1 MCDVSVI
8 RGLAELWAQTKGD
21 DRICVAV
28 VDGPADDGHP
38 AFTGAKLSRLS
49 GVWPDEGVDG
59 EKAAHG
65 TAVASVLLGQHDGPV
80 TGIAPDCRG
89 LLVPAF
95 SDRRSKTSQ
104 LELARGIELAAE
116 AGAQVIN
123 VSGGQFSPSAEAEDV
138 LTRAVRACQERN
150 VLVVAAAGNDGCP
163 CVHVPAAIPSVLVAG
178 ALDDEGKPLAM
189 SNWGQAY
196 SRQGILAP
204 GENILCAAPGG
215 GTVRRTGTSL
225 AAPVVAGVAALL
237 LSLQIRSGREPD
249 PLAIRG
255 VLLDSADPCEFEDPH
270 SCARFLSGILNI
282 ERAVS
287 AVTTDTSE
295 SASYVGQSCGCG
307 GGTESDRPSAPPVVA
322 PSADEQQ
329 PKRPAWDQLVYAM
342 GILGYDLGSE
352 ARRDSFKQ
360 LMAPVMLDGTVI
372 PSNPYDARQMV
383 DHLVAGPS
391 EAKALIWTLNVEL
404 TPVYAVEPVGAY
416 AADVYE
422 LLVRLL
428 SGQVAAEDDVD
439 FIERVAVPG
448 RLCGRTVRLFSGQV
462 VPVVEVEQR
471 RGLYGWEV
479 NRLVTAALEA
489 VDAHPGETDS
499 ESVTRS
505 LREFLTRV
513 YYDLRNL
520 GATSRDR
527 ALNFAATNAFQAVQ
541 TISSAVGTGMAL
553 DTIDVEK
560 SPFCR
565 LDSDC
570 WDVKLRFFDPENSR
584 RAKKVFRFTIDVSDL
599 LPVTLG
605 DVRSWS
611 ET

>member
-1 MCDVSVI
+1 MPAVESIPGVRELWDHTLGDPGLTIGLIESLPDLSHPCFAGADLELIEPDWLPDIPVDDFYQEHATFVAGMLFGQHHSPI
-8 RGLAELWAQTKGD
+8 RGLVPHCRGV
-21 DRICVAV
+21 IV
-28 VDGPADDGHP
+28 PALREDVTALDP
-38 AFTGAKLSRLS
+38 INFCRAIDTLLSA
-49 GVWPDEGVDG
+49 GVDIIHFAG
-59 EKAAHG
+59 G
-65 TAVASVLLGQHDGPV
+65 QPTASDD
-80 TGIAPDCRG
+80 TDD
-89 LLVPAF
+89 LV
-95 SDRRSKTSQ
+95 RRAVSH
-104 LELARGIELAAE
+104 AAE
-116 AGAQVIN
+116 AG
-123 VSGGQFSPSAEAEDV
+123 V
-138 LTRAVRACQERN
+138 LIVTP
-150 VLVVAAAGNDGCP
+150 AGNDYGECSRT
-163 CVHVPAAIPSVLVAG
+163 PAILPETLAVG
-178 ALDDEGKPLAM
+178 AYRDDGTM
-189 SNWGQAY
+189 CNFSNWGPAY
-196 SRQGILAP
+196 DGHAIVAP
-204 GENILCAAPGG
+204 GENITGAAPGG
-215 GTVRRTGTSL
+215 GTAVHKGTSVS
-225 AAPVVAGVAALL
+225 APIVTGVAALL
-237 LSLQIRSGREPD
+237 VSLSRSRGLPSD
-249 PLAIRG
+249 PLAVRDALVRSARPCTPEQSHG
-255 VLLDSADPCEFEDPH
+255 EPGRCLAGKLDVPAATRLVLGSEVV
-270 SCARFLSGILNI
+270 
-282 ERAVS
+282 VS
-287 AVTTDTSE
+287 AAEPT
-295 SASYVGQSCGCG
+295 
-307 GGTESDRPSAPPVVA
+307 RPS
-322 PSADEQQ
+322 
-329 PKRPAWDQLVYAM
+329 LVYAL
-342 GILGYDLGSE
+342 GTLGYNFGTE
-352 ARRDSFKQ
+352 ARRDSFQQ
-360 LMAPVMLDGTVI
+360 LMTGTVVR
-372 PSNPYDARQMV
+372 PNPYDARQMV